1 LLVFEMIGT
10 GLLLVGGLSLVIFMF
25 GAGSPMEQWIPSVVL
40 RRIITSFLFGCVG
53 ATIALSVV
61 GKVSGAHINPAVTF
75 GFWMMK
81 KMDGKTAASYVLA
94 QLAGAFLG
102 CLPLL
107 LWGAMGRSIDFGAT
121 VPGASYSLE
130 AAMMGEA
137 ATTFG
142 LVAALFV
149 FIAFRRLRPFT
160 PFMVPFL
167 YAVMVPLEAD
177 ISGTST
183 NPARTFGPSII
194 SGRWDGWWVY
204 WLGPLIGA
212 VIAIVVCSRF
222 TRRIEVAKLYHF
234 GYEPYRRRIFHR
246 MAASK

>member
-1 LLVFEMIGT
+1 MESHKDKWEVPWRLLVFEMIGT

-121 VPGASYSLE
+121 V
-130 AAMMGEA
+130 
-137 ATTFG
+137 
-142 LVAALFV
+142 
-149 FIAFRRLRPFT
+149 
-160 PFMVPFL
+160 
-167 YAVMVPLEAD
+167 
-177 ISGTST
+177 
-183 NPARTFGPSII
+183 
-194 SGRWDGWWVY
+194 
-204 WLGPLIGA
+204 
-212 VIAIVVCSRF
+212 
-222 TRRIEVAKLYHF
+222 
-234 GYEPYRRRIFHR
+234 RIFHR